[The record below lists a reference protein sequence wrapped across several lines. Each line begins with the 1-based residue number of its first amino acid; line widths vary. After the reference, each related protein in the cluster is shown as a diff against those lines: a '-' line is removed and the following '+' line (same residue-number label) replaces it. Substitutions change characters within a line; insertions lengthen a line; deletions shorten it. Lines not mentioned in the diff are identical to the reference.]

1 LYPKNGNSSLPVDL
15 IRTVAIVLVIL
26 LHASAESYSSVNWMS
41 PQGVQIWW
49 ASNVY
54 DSLARVCIPLFVM
67 LSGALLLQPGKADEP
82 LKVFFKKRLNR
93 IGIPF
98 LFWGA
103 TYFAWQILV
112 NGQAFSANFIVQ
124 GVLTGPDY
132 QFWFLY
138 LIFGL
143 YLLTPVLRVFI
154 KHAEWKILRYL
165 IIVWFAGTA
174 IIPLMT
180 LFGPY
185 NLSANVFIVTG
196 WLGYFVLGAYLMK
209 VQLKSSLLTL
219 VWVLG
224 LLWTIIGTYL
234 VIATLGE
241 KFSQFFL
248 TAASFNIILA
258 STALFLLLASV
269 PSQKIEN
276 RFPPVNRVLKLIS
289 LNTLPIFLFHVI
301 VLEVLQKGYFFG
313 FTISI
318 IKMNPIIE
326 IPLITAL
333 TLLICLA
340 VIVPLKKI
348 PYMKRIIG

>member
-1 LYPKNGNSSLPVDL
+1 LNPKTGNSPLPIDL
-15 IRTVAIVLVIL
+15 IRTTAIVLVIL
-26 LHASAESYSSVNWMS
+26 LHASAEAYSSVSLMS

-54 DSLARVCIPLFVM
+54 DSLARVCVPLFVM
-67 LSGALLLQPGKADEP
+67 LSGALLLQPSKADEP

-98 LFWGA
+98 LFWGVA
-103 TYFAWQILV
+103 YFAWQFLV
-112 NGQAFSANFIVQ
+112 NGEALTANSIVQ

-138 LIFGL
+138 LLLGL
-143 YLLTPVLRVFI
+143 YLVTPVLRVLL
-154 KHAEWKILRYL
+154 KHADWKLLQYL
-165 IIVWFAGTA
+165 IFVWFAGTA
-174 IIPLMT
+174 LIPLLT

-185 NLSANVFIVTG
+185 SLNANVFIFTG
-196 WLGYFVLGAYLMK
+196 WLGYFVLGAYLMR

-248 TAASFNIILA
+248 DAASFNIILA
-258 STALFLLLASV
+258 SAALFLLLASI
-269 PSQKIEN
+269 PSRKIEN
-276 RFPPVNRVLKLIS
+276 RFPRGNRVFKLIS
-289 LNTLPIFLFHVI
+289 QNTLPIFLFHVI
-301 VLEVLQKGYFFG
+301 VLESLQKGYFG

-318 IKMNPIIE
+318 TKMNPIIE

-348 PYMKRIIG
+348 PYVKRIIS

>member
-1 LYPKNGNSSLPVDL
+1 
-15 IRTVAIVLVIL
+15 
-26 LHASAESYSSVNWMS
+26 MS

-67 LSGALLLQPGKADEP
+67 LSGALLLQPSKADEP
-82 LKVFFKKRLNR
+82 LKVFFKKRLTR

-103 TYFAWQILV
+103 TYFAWQFFV
-112 NGQAFSANFIVQ
+112 NGQALTANFVVQ

-138 LIFGL
+138 LLLGL
-143 YLLTPVLRVFI
+143 YLVTPVLRVLI
-154 KHAEWKILRYL
+154 KHADWKILRYL
-165 IIVWFAGTA
+165 IIVWFTGTA

-180 LFGPY
+180 LFGSY
-185 NLSANVFIVTG
+185 NLNANVFIVTG
-196 WLGYFVLGAYLMK
+196 WLGYFILGAYLMK

-219 VWVLG
+219 VWMLG

-248 TAASFNIILA
+248 DAASFNIILA
-258 STALFLLLASV
+258 SAALFLLLASV

-276 RFPPVNRVLKLIS
+276 RFPHANRMLQLIS
-289 LNTLPIFLFHVI
+289 QNTLPIFLFHVI

-318 IKMNPIIE
+318 TKMNPIIE

-348 PYMKRIIG
+348 PYVKRIIG